1 VFSLIMARELSGRSY
16 SQIGVPGNHHL
27 ISHHREDPQLK
38 SQKARIDTHH
48 MRLLNYFLER
58 MRDTPDGDGSLLDHS
73 AILFGS
79 GMGDGN
85 LHRHN
90 DLPVLMAGKL
100 HGKFQ
105 TGYRLDYTPDTPMA
119 NLLVTMLD
127 HVGVPIAKLGDS
139 TGQLLLDY
147 ERLDTARA

>member
-1 VFSLIMARELSGRSY
+1 
-16 SQIGVPGNHHL
+16 
-27 ISHHREDPQLK
+27 
-38 SQKARIDTHH
+38 
-48 MRLLNYFLER
+48 

-85 LHRHN
+85 LHRHS
-90 DLPVLMAGKL
+90 DLPVLVAGKL
-100 HGKFQ
+100 HGRFQ
-105 TGYRLDYTPDTPMA
+105 TGYSIDYAANTPMA

-147 ERLDTARA
+147 NRAVEARARG